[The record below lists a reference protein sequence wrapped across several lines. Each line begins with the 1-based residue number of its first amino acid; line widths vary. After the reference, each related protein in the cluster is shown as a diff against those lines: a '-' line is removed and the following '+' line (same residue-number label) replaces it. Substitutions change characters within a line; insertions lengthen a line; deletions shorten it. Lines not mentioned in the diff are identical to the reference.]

1 MQNLA
6 RLIFRQLSAVFFYTS
21 NRECAQLVV
30 NFSLETLNWRFAA
43 LRTGLRQSGS
53 SQLLPYPR
61 TYVRGY
67 GSTVPSGL
75 GYGDFENIVTPEHST
90 PRRRDILEW

>member
-6 RLIFRQLSAVFFYTS
+6 RLIFRQLSTDFFYTS
-21 NRECAQLVV
+21 NRECAQLFV
-30 NFSLETLNWRFAA
+30 NFSPETLNWRFAA
-43 LRTGLRQSGS
+43 LRASLRQSGS